1 MSSVFLLLLLLLL
14 AVCCVA
20 DVPVPYDLC
29 SSSTAHLKINSVTDN
44 EWPPVKG
51 DTLNITVSGVVDEDV
66 TSGEYTIAIKLD
78 GFPLPDINGDIADF
92 HPLPWSKGPLQ
103 FSFPEAIPSSAPG
116 GTYNIEISAVDQNK
130 AQLFCVS
137 INFKLSLSSENGL
150 NEAVTMIQN
159 RLNHHRQNQV
169 PMNDHP
175 VPIPAAQL
183 GGQAKPLR
191 TKMTKRHN
199 HN

>member
-1 MSSVFLLLLLLLL
+1 MSSLFPLLLLLLL

-20 DVPVPYDLC
+20 DVPIPYDLC
-29 SSSTAHLKINSVTDN
+29 SSPTAHLKINSVTDN

-92 HPLPWSKGPLQ
+92 HPLPWMTGPLT
-103 FSFPEAIPSSAPG
+103 FSFPEPIPSSAPG
-116 GTYNIEISAVDQNK
+116 GTYNIQISAVDQNK
-130 AQLFCVS
+130 SQLFCVS

-169 PMNDHP
+169 PLTDHP
-175 VPIPAAQL
+175 VPIPSSQL
-183 GGQAKPLR
+183 GGQANPVRPKIA
-191 TKMTKRHN
+191 KRHN